1 MDTVTHALAGY
12 MIARTDLTRDTG
24 RWGIIA
30 GVLSSVF
37 PDVDNVLGIFFGTEF
52 YVKYHRSIANS
63 FFLVIPLSLLFAWL
77 FAKVSKVKK
86 FWSFFLI
93 WVVELLA
100 HTFLDLVTSYGTMIL
115 SPLSHHRFALD
126 WVFIID
132 PFLTSAF
139 LLPLMALCIWRRR
152 GKTLARISV
161 AMAAFYI
168 FLCACNHFWALSLA
182 KAYVQK
188 KGMVTQEVASL
199 PQPLSPFH
207 WGNYIVTE
215 KKIYEGFVNLIG
227 TSERVKTSDGNLF
240 SRILARYQPICRL
253 QYQPW
258 DRFDG
263 SLWAERALTLEEVQT
278 FLWFARFPVAR
289 YKGIVD
295 GYHRVT
301 FFDLRFGSIN
311 DRRPFLYVVEFDQE
325 GEVAFQGF
333 R

>member
-37 PDVDNVLGIFFGTEF
+37 PDVDNTLGIFFGTEF
-52 YVKYHRSIANS
+52 YVKYHRSLPNS

-77 FAKVSKVKK
+77 FVKVSKVKK

-132 PFLTSAF
+132 PFLTSVF
-139 LLPLMALCIWRRR
+139 LFPLMALCIWRRR

-168 FLCACNHFWALSLA
+168 FLCACNHFWALSLV

-215 KKIYEGFVNLIG
+215 NKIYEGFVNLIG

-263 SLWAERALTLEEVQT
+263 SLWVEKALTLEEVQT

-301 FFDLRFGSIN
+301 LFDLRFGSIN
-311 DRRPFLYVVEFDQE
+311 DRKPFLYVVEFDQE
-325 GEVAFQGF
+325 GEVAFQEF